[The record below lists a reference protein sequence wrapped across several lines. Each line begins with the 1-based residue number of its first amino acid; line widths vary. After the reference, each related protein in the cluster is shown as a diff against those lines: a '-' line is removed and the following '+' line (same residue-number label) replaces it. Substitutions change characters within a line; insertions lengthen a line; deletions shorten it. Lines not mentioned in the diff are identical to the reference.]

1 MAQLPKLD
9 KNEKVIILGALG
21 IGVLY
26 FGLLNP
32 LLHFL
37 GVKTGADTVTLD
49 QQASNP
55 GSFWQPS
62 FWRNTTNPMLL
73 TRASAEALA
82 REIYN
87 ASGYWNDDEDKIKAI
102 FKSLNFQTQV
112 SFLADVFNQLYGADL
127 LSWLRGGI
135 WPQDRF
141 SDADISEI
149 TKYLLKLPL
158 K

>member
-1 MAQLPKLD
+1 MPQLPKLD
-9 KNEKVIILGALG
+9 KNEKLIILGALG

-37 GVKTGADTVTLD
+37 GVKTSADSISLD
-49 QQASNP
+49 QQAANP
-55 GSFWQPS
+55 GSFWQPYFYKNIS
-62 FWRNTTNPMLL
+62 NPILL

-82 REIYN
+82 NEIYN
-87 ASGYWNDDEDKIKAI
+87 SAGFWNDDEDKVKAI
-102 FKSLNFQTQV
+102 FKSLRFQTQV
-112 SFLADVFNQLYGADL
+112 SFLSDIFYQLYGADL
-127 LSWLRGGI
+127 LSWLRGGL

-149 TKYLLKLPL
+149 TKFLSKLPV